1 MSLDKPALQQLSKQY
16 LDVRKSCLEKIKDG
30 QVAFPVTVDP
40 PGMSG
45 DKNSELYQQIIRLF
59 DQLLKDVIW

>member
-30 QVAFPVTVDP
+30 QVAFPVTVDEA
-40 PGMSG
+40 S
-45 DKNSELYQQIIRLF
+45 IITTLG
-59 DQLLKDVIW
+59 LLSC

>member
-1 MSLDKPALQQLSKQY
+1 
-16 LDVRKSCLEKIKDG
+16 
-30 QVAFPVTVDP
+30 
-40 PGMSG
+40 MSG

>member
-30 QVAFPVTVDP
+30 HVTFPVTVDP
-40 PGMSG
+40 PSMNG

-59 DQLLKDVIW
+59 DQLLKDVT